1 MKTTK
6 KLLEEMGAL
15 AFGIEYQENICGIYQ
30 ADVDAG
36 KYDIEEGEYV
46 AAKAALPDMLS
57 TEKSVLLDEFEEVCR
72 KIREYSAS
80 YGFTAGIFCGFKQYF
95 TNDHEADGGFT
106 KTVVDDVA
114 MQPKMQRHQENYA
127 NIERRNELGRQL
139 DEGESEKVKE
149 HLVSISCTW
158 SQRAH
163 SASLNGFYCGYRAA
177 LEIIEKV
184 TPFSCCKVRMAGK
197 ILSMENWLGYTKPYE
212 EQERLQE
219 RRTTE
224 QVC

>member
-6 KLLEEMGAL
+6 DLLKEMATQ
-15 AFGIEYQENICGIYQ
+15 AFGPEYQENIRAIYQ

-36 KYDIEEGEYV
+36 KYEAEEREFDE
-46 AAKAALPDMLS
+46 AKAVLPTMLS
-57 TEKSVLLDEFEEVCR
+57 EEKLVLLNEFEVVCR

-80 YGFTAGIFCGFKQYF
+80 YGFTAGIFCGFRQYF
-95 TNDHEADGGFT
+95 TDNQEADGGFT

-114 MQPKMQRHQENYA
+114 MQPKMQRHHENYK

-139 DEGESEKVKE
+139 DEGESEEVKE
-149 HLVSISCTW
+149 HLVSIECTW

-177 LEIIEKV
+177 LEVIEKV
-184 TPFSCCKVRMAGK
+184 TPFSCCKVLMVGK
-197 ILSMENWLGYTKPYE
+197 ILSMESWLGYTQSLE
-212 EQERLQE
+212 EREKYHLMP
-219 RRTTE
+219 
-224 QVC
+224 